1 MQTTVFAR
9 VLYDG
14 RERREGVVI
23 RIEDE
28 RIVEVRE
35 GTEEQ
40 ADVCGIVTPG
50 FIDAHSHIG
59 MIRQGEP
66 QSEADVNDQID

>member
-1 MQTTVFAR
+1 MHTTVFAR

-14 RERREGVVI
+14 RERREGVLVRMEDD
-23 RIEDE
+23 RIA
-28 RIVEVRE
+28 EVRE

-40 ADVCGIVTPG
+40 ADLSGVVTPG